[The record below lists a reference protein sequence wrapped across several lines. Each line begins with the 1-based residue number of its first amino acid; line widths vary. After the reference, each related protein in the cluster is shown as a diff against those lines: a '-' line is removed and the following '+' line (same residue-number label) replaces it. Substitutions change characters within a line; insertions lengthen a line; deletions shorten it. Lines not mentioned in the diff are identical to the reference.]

1 LNRLFRA
8 TLLLSLGVL
17 ACAPHAVPPGQ
28 PESTATFEPDSPVI
42 KLERTPC
49 FGRCPVYRVAISA
62 SGRVTFVGKN
72 FVAQQGE
79 ASGQTPKERLDSLLG
94 EMERQGFFEFA
105 DRYVAGAPACGPY
118 ATDAPSAITEV
129 THAGRHKRIEHD
141 YGCSQAPPVLGELE
155 RRIDDVAG
163 TTQWTGKP

>member
-1 LNRLFRA
+1 LLRP
-8 TLLLSLGVL
+8 TLLLSFGLLG
-17 ACAPHAVPPGQ
+17 CAPHPAPPAQ
-28 PESTATFEPDSPVI
+28 PESTATIESATPVI

-62 SGRVTFVGKN
+62 SGRVSFVGKN

-94 EMERQGFFEFA
+94 EIEQQGFFEFA

-141 YGCSQAPPVLGELE
+141 YGCSEAPPALGVLE
-155 RRIDDVAG
+155 RRIDEVAG
-163 TTQWTGKP
+163 TGQWTGKQ

>member
-1 LNRLFRA
+1 LFHP
-8 TLLLSLGVL
+8 TLLLSLGLL
-17 ACAPHAVPPGQ
+17 ACAPHPVPPAQ
-28 PESTATFEPDSPVI
+28 PESTATIESDTPVI

-62 SGRVTFVGKN
+62 SGRVSFVGKN
-72 FVAQQGE
+72 FVVQQGE
-79 ASGQTPKERLDSLLG
+79 ASGQTPKEKLDSLL
-94 EMERQGFFEFA
+94 EEIERQGFFEFA

-141 YGCSQAPPVLGELE
+141 YGCSQAPPALGVLE
-155 RRIDDVAG
+155 RRIDEVAG
-163 TTQWTGKP
+163 TAQWTGKQQ